1 MCVFINAYKA
11 PSNPSA
17 LKHLHICLESL
28 ARTGRRKCVCLV
40 HLLPSLEDGSLLSFI
55 ADLLIT

>member
-1 MCVFINAYKA
+1 MCVFINAHKA

-28 ARTGRRKCVCLV
+28 AQQEKEMCLSCS
-40 HLLPSLEDGSLLSFI
+40 PSTIIRGQFPSGFYH
-55 ADLLIT
+55 